1 MDFEFTEEQRML
13 KESARRLMEREVTP
27 YLDGIPPEH
36 LLTKDE
42 IKGLLKKLSPM
53 QYLGATVPEEDGG
66 GGLDFSTYTLMME
79 ELDYRI
85 FGLVLVTS
93 EVAETIRVLGS
104 ETLRKKLFPPLL
116 SGDMIACS
124 AVSEPNAG
132 SDIGSIETKAILDG
146 DHYTLNGTKTWITNG
161 SFADIALVLTT
172 EDPDKGPK
180 GLSRFVVVKDD
191 AAFEAKPIKT
201 IGGRPMPTLGELVF
215 KDCRIPKES
224 RIGNPGEGL
233 KETLIGLQ
241 KSRCLTAL
249 NSVII
254 AQKAIDHA
262 LRYAKER
269 HQFGKPIG
277 QFQLIQ
283 SMIAE
288 MITTTDAAR
297 LLIYRAIGR
306 LEKGVRC
313 AKEVSMAKY
322 YASEVGVKVASM
334 AIQVYG
340 AYGYSPEYPV
350 ERLYKSAEML
360 TVPGGTIQMQKLV
373 IAGEALG
380 LPAFV

>member
-1 MDFEFTEEQRML
+1 MDFELTEEQRML
-13 KESARRLMEREVTP
+13 KESARRLMERDVTP
-27 YLDGIPPEH
+27 YLDGIPPEQM
-36 LLTKDE
+36 LAKDE
-42 IKGLLKKLSPM
+42 IKDLLRKLSPM

-66 GGLDFSTYTLMME
+66 SGLDFLTYALMME

-85 FGLVLVTS
+85 FGPVLATS
-93 EVAETIRVLGS
+93 VVADTIRLQGP
-104 ETLRKKLFPPLL
+104 ETLKEKCLPPLL

-124 AVSEPNAG
+124 AVSEPDAG
-132 SDIGSIETKAILDG
+132 SDIASIETKAVLDG
-146 DHYTLNGTKTWITNG
+146 SHYVLNGRKSWITNG
-161 SFADIALVLTT
+161 PFADIALVLAS
-172 EDPDKGPK
+172 EDPDKGSK
-180 GLSRFVVVKDD
+180 GLSRFVVVKGDS
-191 AAFEAKPIKT
+191 AFEAEPIKT
-201 IGGRPMPTLGELVF
+201 IAGSPIPILGDLVF
-215 KDCRIPKES
+215 QDCRIPGEN
-224 RIGNPGEGL
+224 RIGTPGEGL

-241 KSRCLTAL
+241 ASRCLTAL
-249 NSVII
+249 NSVVI

-262 LRYAKER
+262 MRYAKER

-306 LEKGVRC
+306 LEKGARC

-322 YASEVGVKVASM
+322 YASEVGVKVAST
-334 AIQVYG
+334 AIQVHG

-360 TVPGGTIQMQKLV
+360 TVPDGTTQIQKLIV
-373 IAGEALG
+373 AGEALDM
-380 LPAFV
+380 PAFA